1 MVSRV
6 FHFTNTTI
14 TTTVPSRC
22 EPALF
27 NSLRAL
33 PRAAWVLFA
42 GTFINRFGGFV
53 VPFLTLYL
61 TSQGYSVTAA
71 GLAVS
76 AYGVGNLFA
85 SLVGGHLADR
95 LGRRETIVLSMF
107 SAAVAMMMLSQA
119 HALPMIVALTFVT
132 GLASEAYRPA
142 ASALLTDLVPA
153 GQRLTAFAALRV
165 TFNAGFAFGPATA
178 GLLAAYGYIWLFA
191 GDALTSALFGLIALL
206 ALPRVIERS
215 TNGHAKWREVLT
227 VLRGDKRFQQLL
239 LANLAVSLVF
249 MQMASTFGLFVTGL
263 GFSASTYG
271 LIISLNG
278 ALIVFCELPLTTFT
292 RRFPAR
298 KVMALGYVLIGGGFA
313 LNHFA
318 HSVPAL
324 VACMAVFT
332 LGEMLALPM
341 ASAYVADLA
350 PPQMRGRYMGVNGMT
365 WAVALIIGPAIG
377 MRLFTFHPAAYWI
390 VCAMLGLL
398 AATVISVSAD
408 SRTCHR
414 DVVNSISNEH

>member
-1 MVSRV
+1 M
-6 FHFTNTTI
+6 NTTTV
-14 TTTVPSRC
+14 TTTVPNHP
-22 EPALF
+22 EPTLLG
-27 NSLRAL
+27 SLRAL

-61 TSQGYSVTAA
+61 TGQGYSVIAA

-76 AYGVGNLFA
+76 AYGVGNLLA

-95 LGRRETIVLSMF
+95 LGRRETIVISMF
-107 SAAVAMMMLSQA
+107 CAAAAMLLLSQA
-119 HALPMIVALTFVT
+119 HALSLIVALTFVT
-132 GLASEAYRPA
+132 GLVSEAYRPA

-178 GLLAAYGYIWLFA
+178 GLLAAYGYVWLFV

-215 TNGHAKWREVLT
+215 VNGHAKWREVLI

-239 LANLAVSLVF
+239 LANFAVSLVF

-278 ALIVFCELPLTTFT
+278 ALIVLFELPLTTFT

-298 KVMALGYVLIGGGFA
+298 KVMALGYALIGGGFA
-313 LNHFA
+313 LNYFA

-324 VACMAVFT
+324 VACMAVIT
-332 LGEMLALPM
+332 LGEMLSLPM
-341 ASAYVADLA
+341 ASAYIADLA
-350 PPQMRGRYMGVNGMT
+350 PPHMRGRYMGVNGMT
-365 WAVALIIGPAIG
+365 WALALIVGPAGG
-377 MRLFTFHPAAYWI
+377 MKLFAFNPAAFWI
-390 VCAMLGLL
+390 GCGTLGIL
-398 AATVISVSAD
+398 AAVVIAIPTDARSPESQF
-408 SRTCHR
+408 
-414 DVVNSISNEH
+414 VN

>member
-1 MVSRV
+1 LPNGEQGFLFPMNA
-6 FHFTNTTI
+6 TQAI
-14 TTTVPSRC
+14 PSHS
-22 EPALF
+22 EPTL
-27 NSLRAL
+27 SGGLRAL

-61 TSQGYSVTAA
+61 TGQGYSVTAA

-76 AYGVGNLFA
+76 AYGIGNLFA
-85 SLVGGHLADR
+85 TLVGGHLADR
-95 LGRRETIVLSMF
+95 FGRRETIVLSMF
-107 SAAVAMMMLSQA
+107 SAAAAMMLLSQA
-119 HALPMIVALTFVT
+119 HALPGIVALTFVT

-142 ASALLTDLVPA
+142 SAALLTDLVPA

-165 TFNAGFAFGPATA
+165 TLNAGFAFGPATA
-178 GLLAAYGYIWLFA
+178 GFLAAYGYIWLFI
-191 GDALTSALFGLIALL
+191 GDALTSALFGLIALV
-206 ALPRVIERS
+206 ALPAVARYA
-215 TNGHAKWREVLT
+215 TDGNAKWHEVLT
-227 VLRGDKRFQQLL
+227 VVRGDRRFQQLL
-239 LANLAVSLVF
+239 LANFAVSFVF
-249 MQMASTFGLFVTGL
+249 MQLASTFGLFVTSL

-271 LIISLNG
+271 MVLSLNG
-278 ALIVFCELPLTTFT
+278 ALIVFCELPLTSFT

-298 KVMALGYVLIGGGFA
+298 KVMALGYVLIGVGFA

-324 VACMAVFT
+324 AACMTVFT

-365 WAVALIIGPAIG
+365 WALSLIVGPAAG
-377 MRLFTFHPAAYWI
+377 MKLFALNPAAYWI
-390 VCAMLGLL
+390 GCATLGVL
-398 AATVISVSAD
+398 AAVVISIPTDARSAQRQVVS
-408 SRTCHR
+408 
-414 DVVNSISNEH
+414 